1 MNEINLAEGL
11 PVICFKVSTSEITQE
26 TNDSIGGTFIIQREL
41 SMVPSIQS
49 AFTPQQPSI

>member
-26 TNDSIGGTFIIQREL
+26 TNDSIGGTFITQREL
-41 SMVPSIQS
+41 SMVPSIQT